1 MTEADKLPAKSL
13 GSKCKAINF
22 TDSITTFQ
30 VCETLYKEYDAVED
44 HPECETVEK
53 TECDTSRYE
62 RGHCTL

>member
-1 MTEADKLPAKSL
+1 MVSADYYYITEIEIYSFSCD
-13 GSKCKAINF
+13 
-22 TDSITTFQ
+22 TFQ